1 MIEVF
6 KTNVRDQ
13 HQADILIEEI
23 NRHFNYH
30 ANFDLK
36 DCDNIL
42 RVKYYGGIIQSSM
55 LIDLLNEHGFLAEI
69 LPEEVPYS

>member
-23 NRHFNYH
+23 NLHFNYH

-42 RVKYYGGIIQSSM
+42 RVKCYGDVIQSSM
-55 LIDLLNEHGFLAEI
+55 LIDLLSERGFLAEI